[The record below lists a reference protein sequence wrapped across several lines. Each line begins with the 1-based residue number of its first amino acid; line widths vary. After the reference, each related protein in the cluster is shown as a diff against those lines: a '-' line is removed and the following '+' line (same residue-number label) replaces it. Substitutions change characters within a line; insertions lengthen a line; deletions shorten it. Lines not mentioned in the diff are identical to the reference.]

1 MRDPDRDD
9 RRDQEMK
16 AEEWQVLIEL
26 KYCERCGELWFRESG
41 SNASLC
47 GPCATQEPRVAERYA
62 KRSNGN
68 KEERWFGPMTETI
81 QALQGVAAVSG
92 RTS

>member
-1 MRDPDRDD
+1 
-9 RRDQEMK
+9 MK
-16 AEEWQVLIEL
+16 AEDWQILIEL

-62 KRSNGN
+62 RQVGGGTDN
-68 KEERWFGPMTETI
+68 RWFGPMTETI
-81 QALQGVAAVSG
+81 QNLQGVALESG
-92 RTS
+92 RPS